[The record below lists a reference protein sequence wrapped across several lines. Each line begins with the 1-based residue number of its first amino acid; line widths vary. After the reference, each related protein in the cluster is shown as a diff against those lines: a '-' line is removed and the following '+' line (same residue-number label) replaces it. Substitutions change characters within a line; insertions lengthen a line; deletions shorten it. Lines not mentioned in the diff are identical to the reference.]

1 MGNGLFA
8 RGGEV
13 SGEVR
18 SLAEARER
26 RERRQQRDTEA
37 LVTKRQVA
45 EHFNVVP
52 RTVERWM
59 DRGCPVALRLWGGSG
74 APRFH
79 ISDISA
85 WHESQQG

>member
-1 MGNGLFA
+1 MGNGRFA

-13 SGEVR
+13 REVS
-18 SLAEARER
+18 SLDEWRER
-26 RERRQQRDTEA
+26 RERQQQRDTEA

-52 RTVERWM
+52 RTVERWIEK
-59 DRGCPVALRLWGGSG
+59 GCPVALRLWGGSG

-85 WHESQQG
+85 WHESQHG